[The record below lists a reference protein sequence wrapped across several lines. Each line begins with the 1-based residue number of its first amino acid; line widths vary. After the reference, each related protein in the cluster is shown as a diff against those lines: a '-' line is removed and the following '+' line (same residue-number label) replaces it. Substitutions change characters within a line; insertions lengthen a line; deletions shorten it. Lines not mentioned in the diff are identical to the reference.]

1 MNMIN
6 ESAIGV
12 DLADAALATRV
23 RWRLVAPTLLV
34 LWVVSMFDKSN
45 IGIVM
50 ANPAFLKEMDLVGQP
65 ARLGWLAGSLFIS
78 YALAAPF
85 WGWMVA
91 RIGPRRAA
99 AISLLIWA
107 LTCFGSGVAHSYNTL
122 LLSRLLLGFGEAA
135 LYPVTLTLVANW
147 FGLRERG
154 RATAF
159 WWCGTMIG
167 PMLTGL
173 LVTGLIV
180 HFGWRIQFHVLG
192 LIALLVPLPMVWFLL
207 RDTPGEH
214 PAVNDAERDLVL
226 AGAIEHNNDAPGRI
240 LRGVS
245 SFWHNYRYWL
255 AVAAISGNTIFF
267 WGWSTWLPSY
277 LRQARGF
284 SFSTSGYLTFVVY
297 GCAILVI
304 IAGGLLSDRLFR
316 RSALAG
322 LGWLLGGVFLITAA
336 LVPSATASVALMI
349 LALCAQQIGISN
361 GEMLF
366 HSLVSTK
373 DMSQSQ
379 GVRSFIAQT
388 TGALS
393 PVMIGYLLAATGG
406 FTGAMAVL
414 SAAVV
419 VSAGCMVLL
428 ARQQL

>member
-1 MNMIN
+1 MSTLQGTVGGA
-6 ESAIGV
+6 EF
-12 DLADAALATRV
+12 ADPALATRV
-23 RWRLVAPTLLV
+23 RWRLIAPTLLV
-34 LWVVSMFDKSN
+34 MWTVSMFDKSN

-50 ANPAFLKEMDLVGQP
+50 ADPAFLKEMGLVGQP
-65 ARLGWLAGSLFIS
+65 ARLGWLAGSLFIA
-78 YALAAPF
+78 YALTAPF
-85 WGWMVA
+85 WGWLVA

-107 LTCFGSGVAHSYNTL
+107 ATCFASGVAHSYNTL
-122 LLSRLLLGFGEAA
+122 LLSRFLLGFGEAA

-192 LIALLVPLPMVWFLL
+192 LIALVVPLPMIWLL
-207 RDTPGEH
+207 VRDTPAEH
-214 PAVNDAERDLVL
+214 PGVNEAERDLVF
-226 AGAIEHNNDAPGRI
+226 AGAIEHNEDAPGLI

-245 SFWHNYRYWL
+245 SFWRNYRYWL

-277 LRQARGF
+277 LRQARGY

-297 GCAILVI
+297 GCAIAVI

-322 LGWLLGGVFLITAA
+322 FGWLLGGVFLISAA
-336 LVPSATASVALMI
+336 LVPGATASVILMI

-366 HSLVSTK
+366 HSLVSTR

-379 GVRSFIAQT
+379 GVRSFIAQS

-428 ARQQL
+428 ARQRL